1 MSELRLDEDAIY
13 EDIIY
18 EEKNNVARITFNR
31 PEQLN
36 SFRPQTSWEVVHAV
50 HTAGRNPEI
59 GVIVLTGVGEKAF
72 SSGGDVRRA
81 KEPPPAGYV
90 EMNSREVHL
99 AIRHCGKPV
108 IAVVKGY
115 AIGMGNHLAY
125 FCDFTIAA
133 DNAIFGQVGPRIGSP
148 AEGWI
153 VSYSA
158 RVLGSK
164 KAREM
169 WMLCRRYTAAQALEM
184 GLINAVVPL
193 DKLDEEVDRWCQEIL
208 ALSPTCLRIVKESFE
223 AEFDYA
229 RDPSRNHFLSMLSP
243 EFPYTEESLEG
254 KKAFREKRKVNYV
267 QYRKP

>member
-1 MSELRLDEDAIY
+1 MLGSTNY
-13 EDIIY
+13 EDIQY
-18 EEKNNVARITFNR
+18 VEKDHIARITINR

-36 SFRPQTSWEVVHAV
+36 SLRPQTSWEMVDAINRA
-50 HTAGRNPEI
+50 AGNSSI
-59 GVIVLTGVGEKAF
+59 GVIVLTGAGDRAF

-81 KEPPPAGYV
+81 KVSPPPGYV
-90 EMNSREVHL
+90 EMNPREVHL

-133 DNAIFGQVGPRIGSP
+133 DNAVFGQAGARIGSP

-158 RVLGSK
+158 RVIGAK
-164 KAREM
+164 KAREL

-184 GLINAVVPL
+184 GLVNVVVPL
-193 DKLDEEVDRWCQEIL
+193 DKLEEEVDRWCAELL
-208 ALSPTCLRIVKESFE
+208 ALSPTCLRVVKESFE

-229 RDPSRNHFLSMLSP
+229 RDPARHHILSMIAP
-243 EFPYTEESLEG
+243 EFPQTTEASEG
-254 KKAFREKRKVNYV
+254 KKAFREKRKPDYI
-267 QYRKP
+267 QFRGPST